1 MATTA
6 RQRLGTGATTM
17 MTAYIAAN
25 PTLLVRHF
33 RVKPESMNTD
43 MPFSYYE
50 LAPEEVAYSS
60 GTQDRSLTPSIVV
73 VDRYTESGETS
84 DTFDVVVD
92 SLIDFFGGY
101 GGSFGGHITND
112 SVWSRLIVT
121 DFTETEGES
130 KFPAV
135 RFTFPDILFSEGR

>member
-6 RQRLGTGATTM
+6 RQRLSAGFTTM

-43 MPFSYYE
+43 MPFSY
-50 LAPEEVAYSS
+50 LDLRPETVTYDVGVQRRVLSP
-60 GTQDRSLTPSIVV
+60 SLVV

-92 SLIDFFGGY
+92 SLVEFLGGY

-112 SVWSRLIVT
+112 STWSTLTIT
-121 DFTETEGES
+121 DFTEAEGES
-130 KFPAV
+130 YFPAV
-135 RFTFPDILFSEGR
+135 RFTFGDILFAEGR